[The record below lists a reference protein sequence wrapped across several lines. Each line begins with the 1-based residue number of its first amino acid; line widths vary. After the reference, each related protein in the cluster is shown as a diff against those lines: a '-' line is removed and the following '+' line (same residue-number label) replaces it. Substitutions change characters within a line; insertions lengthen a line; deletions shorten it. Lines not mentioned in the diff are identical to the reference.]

1 MAYTKDEFYQA
12 ALNEACNSEILA
24 QLIQIGDVTTTQ
36 QIAAMAQML
45 AMLSA
50 QIDLGLSETW
60 TRARDSFVIADAAAK
75 QMLPFGQAKIA
86 QITVKNEFHQPL
98 TLIAGRILL
107 DMRSRQWV
115 VQDGAIIP
123 PNGEAEITVIQYQQN
138 SFIHRVS
145 ELKSFYR
152 IPIPVPD
159 ANQCLIAVDVSK
171 VSNNVVFKHVERF
184 NNINYNEY
192 VYHVMGDE
200 ILNLYIEFGLKDKMG
215 YVPGVGEEFRV
226 TLRQS
231 YYNFD
236 LELGTQLNLEYAGD
250 NEEYLSF
257 FTTRELKAGGPP
269 PSIAEMRELGK
280 FPYMYDENTVY
291 LGEFAQLIM
300 RKLRPFVFLSVWNEY
315 TEEQVRGADVNN
327 INKLFVSF
335 LKDGITQEEAESE
348 ITSIV
353 AQADNSY
360 RIKFVP
366 VAENKITFNVNLW
379 LSPLHDS
386 MAITQKVKLWVL
398 NKYGRH
404 SVWARNGRQ
413 RINISNTTKQI
424 KEEIAELN
432 DGTSDIVI
440 TVSDNSLDL
449 PESFRYVDEGTLT
462 IKTTGLVPD

>member
-24 QLIQIGDVTTTQ
+24 ERIQIGDVTVTQ
-36 QIAAMAQML
+36 QIGAMAQML
-45 AMLSA
+45 AMLSM

-86 QITVKNEFHQPL
+86 QITVKNEFQQPL
-98 TLIAGRILL
+98 TLQAGRILL
-107 DMRSRQWV
+107 DARARQWV
-115 VQDGAIIP
+115 IREGTIIP
-123 PNGEAEITVIQYQQN
+123 ANGESEVTVIQYQQ
-138 SFIHRVS
+138 SCFTHKVT

-159 ANQCLIAVDVSK
+159 SNQCLIAVEVSK
-171 VSNNVVFKHVERF
+171 SPNNVVFKHVESF

-200 ILNLYIEFGLKDKMG
+200 ILNLYIEFGLKDKFG
-215 YVPGVGEEFRV
+215 YVPGVGEEFKI
-226 TLRQS
+226 TIKQS

-236 LELGTQLNLEYAGD
+236 LELGTQLSLEYAGD

-257 FTTRELKAGGPP
+257 FTTRELKAGSPP
-269 PSIAEMRELGK
+269 ASISEMRELGK
-280 FPYMYDENTVY
+280 YPYMYNENAVY
-291 LGEFAQLIM
+291 LGEFSQLIM
-300 RKLRPFVFLSVWNEY
+300 RQLRPFVFLSVWNEY
-315 TEEQVRGADVNN
+315 IEEQVRGADIDN
-327 INKLFVSF
+327 INRLFVSF
-335 LKDGITQEEAESE
+335 IKDGISSEEAQNE
-348 ITSIV
+348 ITAIV
-353 AQADNSY
+353 RQADDSY

-366 VAENKITFNVNLW
+366 ASENKITFNVHLW

-386 MAITQKVKLWVL
+386 MAIAKKVKLWVL
-398 NKYGRH
+398 KKYGRQ
-404 SVWARNGRQ
+404 SVWARSGRQ
-413 RINISNTTKQI
+413 RINISNITKQI

-440 TVSDNSLDL
+440 TVNDTSLDL
-449 PESFRYVDEGTLT
+449 PESFRYVDETSLT
-462 IKTTGLVPD
+462 IATTGLTPD